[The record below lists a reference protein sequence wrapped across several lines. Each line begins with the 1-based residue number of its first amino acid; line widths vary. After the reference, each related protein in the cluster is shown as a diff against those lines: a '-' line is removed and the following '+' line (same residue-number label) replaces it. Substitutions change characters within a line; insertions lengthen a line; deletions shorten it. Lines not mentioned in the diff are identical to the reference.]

1 MWLLHSDE
9 EEDREDCVEKS
20 YEEFRRL
27 QDNELHDYV
36 EEMRE
41 EDREEEE
48 RLKREREEEERENNK
63 EEDVSSEESDHT
75 APFSESSSTP
85 QPPAPSFTPQP
96 PAPSFTKPTQPPA
109 PSFTPQPPAPSFTPQ
124 PPAPSFTPQPPAPS
138 FTKPT
143 QPPAPSFTPQP
154 PAPISTSQPPAPM
167 PPNPTFPLSPTS
179 SISSTSS
186 VSLPVADLLSMYEEF
201 FLLFNSTAVSDKTR
215 NLLTQ
220 ESRKYMLYLNTVSSK
235 EEQLELCSNKIIEQ
249 LATISNE
256 KIQLYFIYFITA
268 NLIEKGKSS
277 VDNSVCL
284 SYSSLLCE
292 LSVKDRRF
300 MNMTLAG
307 LMSECPVLQPD
318 LRQSVVGLSI
328 KEEEKYLNEMMNL
341 AAMFAQLFVY
351 DPLAGESVYP
361 LNWAWNWLE
370 KGIEKRKK
378 LESQKNRKCPE
389 YAGILYMFLQIVHE
403 KLTENDRKRFQCIIK
418 EIHSDILSLL
428 EKIPELTTGTIY
440 RLESLIQDLMKT
452 I

>member
-41 EDREEEE
+41 EDRKEEE
-48 RLKREREEEERENNK
+48 RLMREREEEERENNK

-75 APFSESSSTP
+75 APFSESSSIP
-85 QPPAPSFTPQP
+85 QPPAPISTP
-96 PAPSFTKPTQPPA
+96 QPPA

-138 FTKPT
+138 FT
-143 QPPAPSFTPQP
+143 PQP
-154 PAPISTSQPPAPM
+154 PAPISTPQPPAPM

-440 RLESLIQDLMKT
+440 RLESLIEDLMKT

>member
-75 APFSESSSTP
+75 APISESSSIP
-85 QPPAPSFTPQP
+85 QPPAPIS
-96 PAPSFTKPTQPPA
+96 
-109 PSFTPQPPAPSFTPQ
+109 TPQPPAPSFTPQ
-124 PPAPSFTPQPPAPS
+124 PPAPSFTPQPPAP
-138 FTKPT
+138 
-143 QPPAPSFTPQP
+143 
-154 PAPISTSQPPAPM
+154 ISTPQPPAPM

-284 SYSSLLCE
+284 SYS
-292 LSVKDRRF
+292 
-300 MNMTLAG
+300 
-307 LMSECPVLQPD
+307 
-318 LRQSVVGLSI
+318 
-328 KEEEKYLNEMMNL
+328 
-341 AAMFAQLFVY
+341 
-351 DPLAGESVYP
+351 
-361 LNWAWNWLE
+361 
-370 KGIEKRKK
+370 
-378 LESQKNRKCPE
+378 
-389 YAGILYMFLQIVHE
+389 
-403 KLTENDRKRFQCIIK
+403 
-418 EIHSDILSLL
+418 
-428 EKIPELTTGTIY
+428 
-440 RLESLIQDLMKT
+440 
-452 I
+452 